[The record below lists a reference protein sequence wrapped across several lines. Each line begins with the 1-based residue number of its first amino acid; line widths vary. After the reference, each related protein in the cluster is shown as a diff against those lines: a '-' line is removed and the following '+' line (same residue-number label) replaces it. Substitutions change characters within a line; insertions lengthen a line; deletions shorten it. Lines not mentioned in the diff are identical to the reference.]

1 MFVINCVKGLV
12 NLKDTTTNKISEL
25 IARYPAL
32 EICRKDLISA
42 TEKICKCFSDGN
54 KILICGNG
62 GSAADSL
69 HIVGE
74 LMKGFNLP
82 RKIEDFD
89 KNFVEEAEKIFP
101 ADIDYF
107 KKNLQCALPAISLIG
122 ESALSTAVA
131 NDNAADLIFAQQVF
145 GLGKRGD
152 ILLAISTSG
161 NSANVLYA
169 AKVAKVLGL
178 EIISLTGRTGGKLK
192 NISDVT
198 ICAPAD
204 SAFTIQEFHLPIYH
218 ALCIAAENEFFLK

>member
-1 MFVINCVKGLV
+1 MKNS
-12 NLKDTTTNKISEL
+12 TAEKISEL
-25 IARYPAL
+25 IKRYPAL
-32 EICRKDLISA
+32 EICRADLILA
-42 TEKICKCFSDGN
+42 VEKICTGFRAGN
-54 KILICGNG
+54 KLLICGNG

-74 LMKGFNLP
+74 LMKGFIQP

-89 KNFVEEAEKIFP
+89 KNFVEAAEKLFP
-101 ADIDYF
+101 DDINYF
-107 KKNLQCALPAISLIG
+107 KKNLQCALPAISLVG
-122 ESALSTAVA
+122 ETALNTAVA
-131 NDNAADLIFAQQVF
+131 NDNAADLIFAQQVL

-178 EIISLTGRTGGKLK
+178 EIISLTGRSGGKLK

-204 SAFTIQEFHLPIYH
+204 SAYTVQEFHLPIYH
-218 ALCIAAENEFFLK
+218 ALCIAAENEFFG

>member
-1 MFVINCVKGLV
+1 MKNSTAK
-12 NLKDTTTNKISEL
+12 KISEL
-25 IARYPAL
+25 IERYPAL
-32 EICRKDLISA
+32 EICRADLISA
-42 TEKICKCFSDGN
+42 TEKICSCFSAGN

-82 RKIEDFD
+82 RKIETFD
-89 KNFVEEAEKIFP
+89 KNFVEQAEKLFP
-101 ADIDYF
+101 ADVDCF
-107 KKNLQCALPAISLIG
+107 KKNLQCALPAISLVG
-122 ESALSTAVA
+122 EISLSTAVA
-131 NDNAADLIFAQQVF
+131 NDNAADFIFAQQVF

-169 AKVAKVLGL
+169 AKVAKILGL

-204 SAFTIQEFHLPIYH
+204 SAYTIQEFHLPIYH
-218 ALCIAAENEFFLK
+218 ALCIAAENEFFE

>member
-1 MFVINCVKGLV
+1 MKNSTLE
-12 NLKDTTTNKISEL
+12 KISEL
-25 IARYPAL
+25 IERYPAL
-32 EICRKDLISA
+32 EICRADLISA
-42 TEKICKCFSDGN
+42 TEKICKCFCNGN

-101 ADIDYF
+101 ADVDYF
-107 KKNLQCALPAISLIG
+107 KKNLQCALPAISLVG
-122 ESALSTAVA
+122 EISLSTAVA

-218 ALCIAAENEFFLK
+218 ALCIAAENEFFS

>member
-1 MFVINCVKGLV
+1 MKNSTVE
-12 NLKDTTTNKISEL
+12 KISEL

-32 EICRKDLISA
+32 EICRADLISA
-42 TEKICKCFSDGN
+42 VEKICKSFRAGN
-54 KILICGNG
+54 KLLVCGNG

-82 RKIEDFD
+82 RKLDDFN
-89 KNFVEEAEKIFP
+89 KNFIERAEKIFP
-101 ADIDYF
+101 DDINYF
-107 KKNLQCALPAISLIG
+107 KKNLQCALPAISLVG
-122 ESALSTAVA
+122 ETALITAIS
-131 NDNAADLIFAQQVF
+131 NDNAADLIFAQQVL

-152 ILLAISTSG
+152 ILFAISTSG

-169 AKVAKVLGL
+169 AKVAKVLEL
-178 EIISLTGRTGGKLK
+178 EIISLTGRGGGKLK

-204 SAFTIQEFHLPIYH
+204 ETFKIQELHLPIYH
-218 ALCIAAENEFFLK
+218 AVCIAVENEFFG

>member
-1 MFVINCVKGLV
+1 MKESTAKKF
-12 NLKDTTTNKISEL
+12 SEL
-25 IARYPAL
+25 ISRYPAL
-32 EICRKDLISA
+32 EICRADLISA
-42 TEKICKCFSDGN
+42 VEKICNCFSNGN

-82 RKIEDFD
+82 RKIEIFD
-89 KNFVEEAEKIFP
+89 KNFVERAEKLFP
-101 ADIDYF
+101 ADVDYF
-107 KKNLQCALPAISLIG
+107 KKNLQCTLPAISLVSEI
-122 ESALSTAVA
+122 SLSTAVA
-131 NDNAADLIFAQQVF
+131 NDNAADLIFAQQVL
-145 GLGKRGD
+145 GLGKHGD

-204 SAFTIQEFHLPIYH
+204 FAYTIQEFHLPIYH
-218 ALCIAAENEFFLK
+218 ALCIAAENEFFSEI

>member
-1 MFVINCVKGLV
+1 MKNSAFE
-12 NLKDTTTNKISEL
+12 KISEL
-25 IARYPAL
+25 IERYPTL
-32 EICRKDLISA
+32 EICRADLISA
-42 TEKICKCFSDGN
+42 VEKICESFRGGG

-82 RKIEDFD
+82 RKIEDFN
-89 KNFVEEAEKIFP
+89 KNFVERAEKLFP

-107 KKNLQCALPAISLIG
+107 KKNLQCTLPAISLVSEI
-122 ESALSTAVA
+122 SLSTAVA
-131 NDNAADLIFAQQVF
+131 NDNSADLIFAQQVL

-152 ILLAISTSG
+152 ILFAISTSG
-161 NSANVLYA
+161 NSANVIYA

-178 EIISLTGRTGGKLK
+178 EVISLTGRNGGKLK
-192 NISDVT
+192 NISEVT

-218 ALCIAAENEFFLK
+218 ALCLAAEIEFFTDY

>member
-1 MFVINCVKGLV
+1 MKQSTP
-12 NLKDTTTNKISEL
+12 KKIDEL
-25 IARYPAL
+25 IKRYPEL
-32 EICRKDLISA
+32 EICRKDLNSA
-42 TEKICKCFSDGN
+42 VRKICNCFGAGN

-62 GSAADSL
+62 GSAADAL

-74 LMKGFNLP
+74 LMKGFILP
-82 RKIEDFD
+82 RKIETFD
-89 KNFVEEAEKIFP
+89 KNFIDRAEKLFP
-101 ADIDYF
+101 ADVDYF
-107 KKNLQCALPAISLIG
+107 KKNLQCALPAISLVSEI
-122 ESALSTAVA
+122 SLNTAVA

-169 AKVAKVLGL
+169 AKVAKILGL
-178 EIISLTGRTGGKLK
+178 EIISLTGRSGGKLK

-218 ALCIAAENEFFLK
+218 ALCIAAENEFFG

>member
-25 IARYPAL
+25 IERYPEL
-32 EICRKDLISA
+32 KNCRADLISA
-42 TEKICKCFSDGN
+42 VEKICNCFNSGN

-82 RKIEDFD
+82 RKIETFD
-89 KNFVEEAEKIFP
+89 KNFVERAEKLFP
-101 ADIDYF
+101 ADVDYF
-107 KKNLQCALPAISLIG
+107 KKNLQCALPAISLVG
-122 ESALSTAVA
+122 EISLSTAVA

-192 NISDVT
+192 KISDVT

-218 ALCIAAENEFFLK
+218 ALCIAAENEFFA

>member
-1 MFVINCVKGLV
+1 MKKTTVK
-12 NLKDTTTNKISEL
+12 KISEM
-25 IARYPAL
+25 IERYPAL
-32 EICRKDLISA
+32 EICRADLNSA
-42 TEKICKCFSDGN
+42 VEKICNSFSNGN

-62 GSAADSL
+62 GSASDSL

-82 RKIEDFD
+82 RKIEDFN
-89 KNFVEEAEKIFP
+89 KNFVEDAEKLFP
-101 ADIDYF
+101 DDINYF
-107 KKNLQCALPAISLIG
+107 KKNLQCALPAISLVG
-122 ESALSTAVA
+122 ESALNTAIA

-152 ILLAISTSG
+152 ILIAISTSG
-161 NSANVLYA
+161 NSKNVLYA

-198 ICAPAD
+198 ICVPAD
-204 SAFTIQEFHLPIYH
+204 SAYTIQEFHLPIYH
-218 ALCIAAENEFFLK
+218 MICLAAENEFFI

>member
-1 MFVINCVKGLV
+1 MKNSTLE
-12 NLKDTTTNKISEL
+12 KISEL
-25 IARYPAL
+25 IKRYPAL
-32 EICRKDLISA
+32 EICRADLISA
-42 TEKICKCFSDGN
+42 TEKICNCFSNGN

-82 RKIEDFD
+82 RKIETFD
-89 KNFVEEAEKIFP
+89 KNFVERAEKLFP
-101 ADIDYF
+101 ADVDYF
-107 KKNLQCALPAISLIG
+107 KKNLQCALPAISLVG
-122 ESALSTAVA
+122 EISLSTAVA

-218 ALCIAAENEFFLK
+218 ALCIAAENEFFA